1 MRKKQ
6 KFVFLSFVGVFLLIG
21 WYWISGNH
29 SIKASP
35 EEYEQYQ
42 VFNSVN
48 TPGVHILNNDGT
60 DAVSG
65 QAVELPGDF
74 GTSFKLTDKIG
85 YEVSGED
92 TTIIPQGLEK
102 TKIFRFKKADLGKEK
117 SVLVKNAAVYN
128 GRDINLKLVID
139 EMNFQQDPNIN
150 FIAVGS
156 VKDGQSSDFL
166 PVSTNSA
173 ENWGKLFLFFGSGNR
188 NGVTNT
194 DIWDK
199 YEVNDSISYHY
210 EFFDAKSGAPLDFK
224 GVWNFSNING
234 LKAVSAPQN
243 KDDFSDVYVRNL
255 TDVRVKTE
263 TKSGLTVPGFS
274 EFYGSGSRVG
284 LDSSKVS
291 KLVSGEEYSMNM
303 QRRSANSNTAS
314 SAMAILYDTTS
325 IVRIAPAKPIVFG
338 ERNSA
343 KHDDPDYLKL
353 KYSILQTIADNVKN
367 AEVNNRSTTFKIDTQ
382 VPDYYELKKEDIK
395 IFEYGSTVDI
405 TDKVF
410 NIVITG
416 GNKATI
422 EAKDS
427 TSDEFNGKVFDIQV
441 VANPS
446 PSFDFKNNKAAYNY
460 QNSGPDN
467 GYMTDFEMA
476 GSATTASYTFVNPKT
491 NISQTLISETNTEQT
506 QSQVLYEGV
515 PYGTAKEDLKIP
527 MGGNIA
533 TAFPEAKELL
543 SSYDVDTENEIDRP
557 VTVSYVGTPP
567 NISTNKPGDIVE
579 VPLMLTSAKGVETP
593 ITVKIE
599 ITQTI
604 FDLDIEHLDAETGA
618 AIATTSPLPSGE
630 EGVEYI
636 ATSEQIKG
644 YIPSAVL
651 VDGVDKTPSPITD
664 PLSVTVKFVTNKK
677 VTFKYTKLRTP
688 VIKAEFDVS
697 PTTVPLGGKATYTA
711 TVKNTAEAP
720 TAWGNVSFK
729 IDTPFPDKI
738 TPDVSTVKVNGVAL
752 EASKV
757 DFDLST
763 KEFKIDLS
771 DLDLDENE
779 AVIKYD
785 VIVAADAAV
794 QVVNQTYT
802 VSGAAGDGSKA
813 SQQSNSTS
821 LNVIRG
827 ESQLNVLY
835 RKKDETNND
844 VKMDPDRDTITT
856 QKDGTAFDI
865 TPETFDGYVLDKI
878 IVDGQVLPE
887 PLPTSVKGKY
897 GEISTIEF
905 HYKGTLLITSA
916 PTLLDF
922 EMNEASAKNLRVES
936 AKTDKDLVVTDTRAT
951 KQRWYLYA
959 KVTEDFKTTDGSNKT
974 LSGILR
980 YNDGGTT
987 EKNFPV
993 DQNQLLTSPD
1003 NFSDTK
1009 YNISQTWSAKGKGFK
1024 VEVPGDYV
1032 KKLGEYRAKI
1042 VYTLSEV
1049 PDLP

>member
-1 MRKKQ
+1 MKNKRKKYLFGLASIVCLIVLLGMHIVNSSES
-6 KFVFLSFVGVFLLIG
+6 KVSAATPIEPDYKMMIEAPGINKVSTGPATTEIGGNYAFVLKL
-21 WYWISGNH
+21 
-29 SIKASP
+29 
-35 EEYEQYQ
+35 
-42 VFNSVN
+42 
-48 TPGVHILNNDGT
+48 T
-60 DAVSG
+60 DAVTY
-65 QAVELPGDF
+65 EP
-74 GTSFKLTDKIG
+74 IG
-85 YEVSGED
+85 NPKVRDGY
-92 TTIIPQGLEK
+92 QGSP
-102 TKIFRFKKADLGKEK
+102 TKVYYFNKDDVAKPNEYGLWVR
-117 SVLVKNAAVYN
+117 NAGLYN
-128 GRDINLKLVID
+128 GRSVDVKFVMD
-139 EMNFQQDPNIN
+139 TMNVAPSNENATPYPEFPFFAVDPKDREKMSNYEAEKQN
-150 FIAVGS
+150 GDDAPWNDLYFMTGS
-156 VKDGQSSDFL
+156 SL
-166 PVSTNSA
+166 
-173 ENWGKLFLFFGSGNR
+173 GNHR
-188 NGVTNT
+188 VYYNRG
-194 DIWDK
+194 DK
-199 YEVNDSISYHY
+199 IEYHY
-210 EFFDAKSGAPLDFK
+210 EFYYHDTQKELKLMGSWNFNNINVQKKTGISFDESDFK
-224 GVWNFSNING
+224 NFYVMNNSVISY
-234 LKAVSAPQN
+234 KAESGQLNMSSSETTMNDPSVQVTELFN
-243 KDDFSDVYVRNL
+243 KEQFPMSMTYYGEDGYSGMMALMYSTESL
-255 TDVRVKTE
+255 T
-263 TKSGLTVPGFS
+263 
-274 EFYGSGSRVG
+274 
-284 LDSSKVS
+284 
-291 KLVSGEEYSMNM
+291 
-303 QRRSANSNTAS
+303 
-314 SAMAILYDTTS
+314 
-325 IVRIAPAKPIVFG
+325 RIAPAQPIVYG
-338 ERNSA
+338 KRNSA
-343 KHDDPDYLKL
+343 DHNAQTYTEL
-353 KYSILQTIADNVKN
+353 KYSILQGVADNRKENRNDQVVIET
-367 AEVNNRSTTFKIDTQ
+367 EVPEF
-382 VPDYYELKKEDIK
+382 Y
-395 IFEYGSTVDI
+395 DI
-405 TDKVF
+405 TDVKVTEYGTTTDKTNLF
-410 NIVITG
+410 LTSKTG
-416 GNKATI
+416 SKLLLTSI
-422 EAKDS
+422 DS
-427 TSDEFNGKVFDIQV
+427 TSDAFNGSLFDIQIT
-441 VANPS
+441 AKP
-446 PSFDFKNNKAAYNY
+446 
-460 QNSGPDN
+460 NSKFNFNLTDYGYVNDASNVTDN
-467 GYMTDFEMA
+467 GFMLFEM
-476 GSATTASYTFVNPKT
+476 GGPKT
-491 NISQTLISETNTEQT
+491 KTTYTYKGLAKPTNTLDSEVVKDQSIT
-506 QSQVLYEGV
+506 QVRYDGK
-515 PYGTAKEDLKIP
+515 PIGTAKEGLKIP

-533 TAFPEAKELL
+533 TTYPNAEDLL
-543 SSYDVDTENEIDRP
+543 VSYDVDTENAIDRP
-557 VTVSYVGTPP
+557 VSVSYVGTPP
-567 NISTNKPGDIVE
+567 DISTKKPGDIVE

-604 FDLDIEHLDAETGA
+604 FDLDIEHLDAETGTV
-618 AIATTSPLPSGE
+618 IATTSPLPSGE
-630 EGVEYI
+630 EGVEYT
-636 ATSEQIKG
+636 ATSQQIEG
-644 YIPSAVL
+644 YIPTAVL

-697 PTTVPLGGKATYTA
+697 PTTVPIGGKATYTA

-720 TAWGNVSFK
+720 TTWSNVSFK

-757 DFDLST
+757 DFDPLT

-802 VSGAAGDGSKA
+802 VSGSAGDGSKA

-835 RKKDETNND
+835 RKKDENNND
-844 VKMDPDRDTITT
+844 VKMDPDRDAITT
-856 QKDGTAFDI
+856 QKDGTAFDV

-878 IVDGQVLPE
+878 IVDGQALPE

-936 AKTDKDLVVTDTRAT
+936 AKTDKDLVVTDTRST

-1024 VEVPGDYV
+1024 VEIPGDYV

-1049 PDLP
+1049 PNLP